1 MRSASLLVFP
11 LFALAACSDGREP
24 LVVYSPH
31 GKEMLEHYEAAFEEL
46 HPEVDVQ
53 WLDMGSQQAYDRI
66 ATERQNPQA
75 SLWWGAPQTLF
86 QQAADE
92 GLLDPYVPTW
102 SGAVDASARDDLSRW
117 YGTFLTPEVI
127 AFNTDSVPE
136 GARPADWDDL
146 LRPPLAG
153 RLLVRS
159 PLESGTMRTIFG
171 AMILRQP
178 TVEEGYRW
186 LARLDQAT
194 RGYAS
199 DPTQLYLKLA
209 RGEGDATPW
218 NLPDIYLQTEDV
230 GYPFGYVI
238 PESGTPVLVDGIAV
252 VAGAPA
258 PERAREFYEFVTNAA
273 ALAEQAER
281 FHRIPARTDITKE
294 DLPTW
299 MRDLDLR
306 AMDLDWQRLG
316 AEGPTWMQ
324 HWDERIRGRGAAYL
338 SETQGLAEMDA
349 PVEGTP

>member
-1 MRSASLLVFP
+1 MRP
-11 LFALAACSDGREP
+11 LPAALALCLPLAACSDGREP
-24 LVVYSPH
+24 LVIYSPH
-31 GKEMLEHYEAAFEEL
+31 GKEMLEYYEDAFEER
-46 HPEVDVQ
+46 HPDVDVQ
-53 WLDMGSQQAYDRI
+53 WLDMGSQQAYDRV
-66 ATERQNPQA
+66 ATERENPQA

-92 GLLDPYVPTW
+92 GLLAPYVPTW
-102 SGAVDASARDDLSRW
+102 SESVERTARDDSSRW

-127 AFNTDSVPE
+127 AFNTDAVPE
-136 GARPADWDDL
+136 DARPTDWDDL
-146 LRPPLAG
+146 LESPLAG

-178 TVEEGYRW
+178 SVEEGYRW

-218 NLPDIYLQTEDV
+218 NLPDIYLQAEDV

-238 PESGTPVLVDGIAV
+238 PQSGTPVLVDGIAL

-258 PERAREFYEFVTNAA
+258 EARAREFYEFVTSAE
-273 ALAEQAER
+273 ALAEQAQR
-281 FHRIPARTDITKE
+281 FHRIPARTDVAQ
-294 DLPTW
+294 DQLPPW
-299 MRDLDLR
+299 MRGLDLR
-306 AMDLDWQRLG
+306 PMDLDWARLG

-324 HWDERIRGRGAAYL
+324 HWDERIRGRGADY
-338 SETQGLAEMDA
+338 LAELDA
-349 PVEGTP
+349 ALEVAP